1 MAIKATRPA
10 QPHEVIAP
18 PAAAAPATSEP
29 AAPAPPASALVPKDK
44 RLAALRRFATTITI
58 FTVVGHLWLGLETPW
73 AAPVVSTLTSYAAAL
88 LLEMI
93 DAWGHGR
100 RAEYRGGVL
109 RLVNFLLPSH
119 IAGMAIAL
127 LIYPG
132 GMLWPFAFAAVV
144 AAGAK
149 YLWRAPVNGR
159 MRHVF
164 NPSNLGISATLVIF
178 PWVGIG
184 MPYHFTATFGGP
196 LDWII
201 PALLLMSGLMI
212 NTQLTGKWPLIA
224 GWVGGFALQAILRA
238 VFTDISVLGALA
250 PMTGV
255 AFILFTNYMIT
266 DPGTTPTGKR
276 NQVAFGL
283 ASAAAYAFFMLIH
296 VSYGIFFCLVV
307 VCAGRGLY
315 LWARH
320 TRAKTTERRLS

>member
-1 MAIKATRPA
+1 MAIKETRPVEA
-10 QPHEVIAP
+10 PEVIAP
-18 PAAAAPATSEP
+18 PTGPIAPEKP
-29 AAPAPPASALVPKDK
+29 VVPKDK

-88 LLEMI
+88 ALETL
-93 DAWGHGR
+93 DAWAHGR
-100 RAEYRGGVL
+100 RAEYRGGWL
-109 RLVNFLLPSH
+109 RMVNFLLPSH

-144 AAGAK
+144 SASAK

-164 NPSNLGISATLVIF
+164 NPSNLGISATLVLF
-178 PWVGIG
+178 QWVGIG

-201 PALLLMSGLMI
+201 PIGLLMSGLMI

-224 GWVGGFALQAILRA
+224 GWVGGFALQAVLRG
-238 VFTDISVLGALA
+238 VFTDISVIGALA

-266 DPGTTPTGKR
+266 DPGTTPVGKL
-276 NQVAFGL
+276 NQVAFGM

-296 VSYGIFFCLVV
+296 VSYGIFFCLVL

-320 TRAKTTERRLS
+320 WRGQRTEGRLT